1 MTKWNNQMKII
12 EQIEIKNFR
21 SFGNRKGETT
31 KVSKISKLNIISGA
45 NDSGKSNILRGLN
58 LFFNGYTELNA
69 FYDFSRDYF
78 KKENPDEKDIKEELT
93 TIKIWFH
100 NEKNKGKNSSTDGRV
115 FLPERFWVS
124 KKWKKST
131 EFSQS
136 DLLSNIHLSFKHEKG
151 DVYDNF
157 LSEDGELKSMTNASL
172 QKQLTDFLGSI
183 QYHYIPAIKDRLYFS
198 HLYGELQQ
206 TLWKATNSSVDLKK
220 NEFEREIQKETAL
233 LMDEFKTT
241 LNHPTLNFDPAFQ
254 LPQNMIDLFRTL
266 QVKTGDVDLRF
277 RGDGVQAKLIPE
289 ILNYIAIKEKSL
301 TTKTVRQG
309 ENSKKYFLWGFE
321 EPENSYEYRN
331 AQLLAD
337 RFSTKFI
344 EHAQIFITTHS
355 FNFISIVGDNV
366 SKYRVWKDNT
376 TLSSKISKLKVE
388 KSGKL
393 ALEGVKEEEDVL
405 LEELGFFHLNEEI
418 AKAYSN
424 VEEMKTKYEERL
436 VHITKPVIYTEGN
449 NTKFLT
455 TSKSIYS
462 DDLDYEIESLGGK
475 SEIKKF
481 FTLFSTA
488 NFTRFKIIFI
498 FDCDA
503 DAEFNYCKSRETEHL
518 VPLILPKNDN
528 NTLEETRS
536 GIENMFDDIVFDD
549 ESRLFSIVETTKD
562 GNIISRKRSLRK
574 AEFSRFIVEENATE
588 EAFHTFEAIQDFI
601 RGNFS

>member
-1 MTKWNNQMKII
+1 MKII

-31 KVSKISKLNIISGA
+31 KVSKISPLNIISGA

-58 LFFNGYTELNA
+58 LFFNGYTELNE
-69 FYDFSRDYF
+69 FYDFQRDYF
-78 KKENPDEKDIKEELT
+78 KKDNTDERDIKEELT

-100 NEKNKGKNSSTDGRV
+100 NEKNRGKNSSAQGRV

-151 DVYDNF
+151 DFYQNF
-157 LSEDGELKSMTNASL
+157 LSEDGESMKSMTNASL

-206 TLWKATNSSVDLKK
+206 TLWKATNSSVDIKK
-220 NEFEREIQKETAL
+220 IEFEEEIQKETTL
-233 LMDEFKTT
+233 LMDEFKQT

-254 LPQNMIDLFRTL
+254 LPQNMIDLFKTL
-266 QVKTGDVDLRF
+266 QVKTGDIDLRF

-289 ILNYIAIKEKSL
+289 ILNYIAIREKSL

-309 ENSKKYFLWGFE
+309 EQSKKYFLWGFE

-337 RFSTKFI
+337 RFSNKFI

-355 FNFISIVGDNV
+355 FNFISMTGEHI
-366 SKYRVWKDNT
+366 SRYRVWKDISSLN
-376 TLSSKISKLKVE
+376 SKISKLKVE
-388 KSGKL
+388 NSGKL
-393 ALEGVKEEEDVL
+393 GLEGAKEDEDVL

-418 AKAYSN
+418 SKAYNS
-424 VEEMKTKYEERL
+424 VEEMKSKYQERL
-436 VHITKPVIYTEGN
+436 GHITKPVIYTEGN
-449 NTKFLT
+449 NTQYLS
-455 TSKSIYS
+455 TSKELYS
-462 DDLDYEIESLGGK
+462 DDIDYDIESLGGK
-475 SEIKKF
+475 NEIKKF
-481 FTLFSTA
+481 FTMFSTA

-503 DAEFNYCKSRETEHL
+503 ENEYNYCKLRETEYL
-518 VPLILPKNDN
+518 VPYILPKNTN
-528 NTLEETRS
+528 NSLEETS
-536 GIENMFDDIVFDD
+536 KGIENMFDDILFDN
-549 ESRLFSIVETTKD
+549 ETLAFSITETNKD
-562 GNIISRKRSLRK
+562 GNIISRKRTLRK
-574 AEFSRFIVEENATE
+574 PEFSLFINEENADE
-588 EAFHTFEAIQDFI
+588 NAFYMFEQVQIFI
-601 RGNFS
+601 REKFS